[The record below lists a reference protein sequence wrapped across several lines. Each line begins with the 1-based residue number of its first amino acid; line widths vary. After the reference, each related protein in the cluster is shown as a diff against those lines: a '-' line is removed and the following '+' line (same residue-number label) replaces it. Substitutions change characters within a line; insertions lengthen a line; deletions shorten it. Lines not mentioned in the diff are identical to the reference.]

1 MSLNTA
7 HNLLGST
14 TLPTIT
20 CGKGNILCHWNSL
33 FQPVQEWL
41 QSCRVELETPIGQGS
56 NSTSLL
62 GQFRHGLLYLR
73 NRHLGWPTFVETL
86 PNLVVTPSNSFA
98 QILQLPHELRLGQ
111 LQHGLHNRQIQ
122 NRTAF
127 RVQGSGFRVQGAKG
141 VVLAGVCFTQ
151 AYSSSKSKASTTLSL
166 NQSDSTQAAQYCC
179 HVPTILRGNLQ
190 HYILFKRDT
199 ELAQFHSSPINLDYV
214 ATPK

>member
-7 HNLLGST
+7 HKLLGST
-14 TLPTIT
+14 TFPAIT
-20 CGKGNILCHWNSL
+20 CGKGNILCHRNSL

-62 GQFRHGLLYLR
+62 GQFHHGLLYLR
-73 NRHLGWPTFVETL
+73 HRHLSWPTFVDTL

-98 QILQLPHELRLGQ
+98 QILRLPHELRLGQ

-122 NRTAF
+122 HRTAF
-127 RVQGSGFRVQGAKG
+127 RVQGAQGF
-141 VVLAGVCFTQ
+141 VLAGVCFTR
-151 AYSSSKSKASTTLSL
+151 AYPSSKPKASTTLSL

-179 HVPTILRGNLQ
+179 HVPSILQGNLQ
-190 HYILFKRDT
+190 HYVLFKPDT
-199 ELAQFHSSPINLDYV
+199 ELAQFHSNPINLGYV
-214 ATPK
+214 TTPK

>member
-7 HNLLGST
+7 HKLLGST

-20 CGKGNILCHWNSL
+20 CGKGNILCHQNS

-62 GQFRHGLLYLR
+62 GQFHHGLLYLR
-73 NRHLGWPTFVETL
+73 NRHLGWPTFVGTL

-111 LQHGLHNRQIQ
+111 FQHGLHNRQIQ
-122 NRTAF
+122 HKHRTAF
-127 RVQGSGFRVQGAKG
+127 RVQGAKG
-141 VVLAGVCFTQ
+141 FVLAGVCFTW
-151 AYSSSKSKASTTLSL
+151 AYPSSKPKALTTLSL
-166 NQSDSTQAAQYCC
+166 NQSDSIKQPSIAVMFHRCSEETCSIMSCSSQT
-179 HVPTILRGNLQ
+179 PST
-190 HYILFKRDT
+190 K
-199 ELAQFHSSPINLDYV
+199 LAQFHSNPINLGYV

>member
-7 HNLLGST
+7 HKLLGST

-20 CGKGNILCHWNSL
+20 CGKGNILCHQNS

-62 GQFRHGLLYLR
+62 GQFHHGLLYLR
-73 NRHLGWPTFVETL
+73 NRHLGWPTFVDTL

-98 QILQLPHELRLGQ
+98 QTLQLPHELRLGQ
-111 LQHGLHNRQIQ
+111 VQYGLHNRQIQ
-122 NRTAF
+122 QRTAF
-127 RVQGSGFRVQGAKG
+127 RVQGAKG
-141 VVLAGVCFTQ
+141 FVLAGVCFASIPIIQTQ
-151 AYSSSKSKASTTLSL
+151 SFDNSSL

-179 HVPTILRGNLQ
+179 HVPSILRGNLQ
-190 HYILFKRDT
+190 HYVLFKPDT
-199 ELAQFHSSPINLDYV
+199 ELAQFHSNPINLGYV